1 MGPESAFRAPH
12 SKDMIRT
19 ALSIS
24 KAEFF
29 RVRFERRG
37 GPLKGAG
44 ESQAPRARDVRWAGI
59 QHDVCGQGTI
69 NQIEVLKKLCT

>member
-24 KAEFF
+24 KAGFF
-29 RVRFERRG
+29 RVRFQRRG
-37 GPLKGAG
+37 GPLKGTG
-44 ESQAPRARDVRWAGI
+44 ESQAPRAIEYDEQSSKMYVAKVR
-59 QHDVCGQGTI
+59 
-69 NQIEVLKKLCT
+69 

>member
-24 KAEFF
+24 KAGFF
-29 RVRFERRG
+29 RVRFQRRG

-44 ESQAPRARDVRWAGI
+44 ESQAPRARDVRWAI
-59 QHDVCGQGTI
+59 QQDVCGQGTT